1 MDLKLVQ
8 DRLPPNRSAISTIL
22 SGRKVP
28 SVSGNDQCLI
38 TARSAQVRQTKVGNF
53 SFSSSHFLNVCQ
65 LLCLVCKDVYLLSV
79 AEQWLPWYA
88 QSESC
93 HILAEVSRSNAGLDQ
108 GTLTELA
115 IYLADAHGLE
125 ATVLVRSHLSSI
137 EEQFTRSTPH
147 QVACYQLI
155 FWSIAAEWFWAQ
167 LQSWSQL

>member
-79 AEQWLPWYA
+79 AEQ
-88 QSESC
+88 
-93 HILAEVSRSNAGLDQ
+93 
-108 GTLTELA
+108 
-115 IYLADAHGLE
+115 
-125 ATVLVRSHLSSI
+125 
-137 EEQFTRSTPH
+137 
-147 QVACYQLI
+147 
-155 FWSIAAEWFWAQ
+155 
-167 LQSWSQL
+167 